1 MGKLKS
7 FFHDEIESWDAVPDP
22 SAYPFTPDTCFV
34 LVEHDIT
41 TGETKPLHVYTFR
54 ADAEDALRLFE
65 HGQKN
70 YHIPEYLDY
79 RITEV
84 VQS

>member
-7 FFHDEIESWDAVPDP
+7 FFHDYIADQSEIDF
-22 SAYPFTPDTCFV
+22 SAHPFTPDTCFV
-34 LVEHDIT
+34 LIEHDIL

-54 ADAEDALRLFE
+54 SDAEDALRLFV
-65 HGQKN
+65 HGQQN
-70 YHIPEYLDY
+70 HHIPEYLDY

>member
-7 FFHDEIESWDAVPDP
+7 FFHDYLAGQAEVDL
-22 SAYPFTPDTCFV
+22 SAYPFLPDTCFV
-34 LVEHDIT
+34 LVEHDST
-41 TGETKPLHVYTFR
+41 TGESKPLHVYTFR

-70 YHIPEYLDY
+70 FHIPEYLDHS
-79 RITEV
+79 ITEV

>member
-7 FFHDEIESWDAVPDP
+7 FFHDYLAGQAEVDL
-22 SAYPFTPDTCFV
+22 SAYPFLPDTCFV

-79 RITEV
+79 SITEV

>member
-7 FFHDEIESWDAVPDP
+7 FFHDYIAEQSEIDFSVH
-22 SAYPFTPDTCFV
+22 PFTPDTCFV
-34 LVEHDIT
+34 LIEHDVT

-54 ADAEDALRLFE
+54 ADAEDALRLFA